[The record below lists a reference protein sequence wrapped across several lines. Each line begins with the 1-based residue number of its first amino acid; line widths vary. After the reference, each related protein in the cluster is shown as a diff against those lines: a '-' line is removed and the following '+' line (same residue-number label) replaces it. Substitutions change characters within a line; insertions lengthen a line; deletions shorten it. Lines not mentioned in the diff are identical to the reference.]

1 MAKKDEDELEDYAK
15 QFKAFGSQLKEDLTR
30 GQIKNGKPPSL
41 QGMLKNAGKEA
52 QSFFSGPNAQADSRR
67 EGQAAR
73 DKALQAYDQNKRVAD
88 NKAAGGSSMS
98 NTVMDTAVAG
108 LETVSN
114 AKPKVDVIDYT
125 DAPMEGPKPEVI
137 DYTNAP
143 VEGPQNQKAQSFLDK
158 RYSPQKMGGTATF
171 IGDKKFK
178 REARNRETRA
188 QNFFAQNQQLEAR
201 KEFAADLYKN
211 KFNPETASD
220 ENRKN
225 YFERGESM
233 GLTPQQMDKYTQSY
247 LNPDAPEPA
256 TQGGSGQGR
265 MPTQDASPQ
274 VKQTA
279 AGIVDTKDDGGPV
292 LKTGGLGEKRLIGTE
307 ADRLRR
313 KARQARRDGQ
323 PQVEKEL
330 YRASVASD
338 LNTPAIRSQ
347 EYNYAQGQRK
357 AQLASDE
364 AAGEAMKRKVIQDI
378 MNRERRDDEE
388 LTNPNAAF
396 KATQYYPSS

>member
-1 MAKKDEDELEDYAK
+1 MATKEEEEEARRKESIKKTARGILSQGGEILKKGVSTALEGASALSNPAGYAGIKAAEKGVGVFKDMIDADMAVSSLAEQEAANK
-15 QFKAFGSQLKEDLTR
+15 Q
-30 GQIKNGKPPSL
+30 
-41 QGMLKNAGKEA
+41 
-52 QSFFSGPNAQADSRR
+52 
-67 EGQAAR
+67 
-73 DKALQAYDQNKRVAD
+73 RVAD
-88 NKAAGGSSMS
+88 NKAAGGSSMF

-125 DAPMEGPKPEVI
+125 DAPMEGPE
-137 DYTNAP
+137 
-143 VEGPQNQKAQSFLDK
+143 NQKAQSFLDK
-158 RYSPQKMGGTATF
+158 RYSPQKMGGTTI
-171 IGDKKFK
+171 IGDKKFT
-178 REARNRETRA
+178 REARNRETMAR
-188 QNFFAQNQQLEAR
+188 NLFDRNQQLEAR

-247 LNPDAPEPA
+247 LNPEEPA

-279 AGIVDTKDDGGPV
+279 AGILDTKDDGGPV

>member
-1 MAKKDEDELEDYAK
+1 MPQNEKYPNETDEEFKSRMELQKVGDG
-15 QFKAFGSQLKEDLTR
+15 FKNLFADVKEDLTR
-30 GQIKNGKPPSL
+30 GQIKRGEPASL
-41 QGMLKNAGKEA
+41 QGMLKNLGEEA
-52 QSFFSGPNAQADSRR
+52 ESFLSGPNAQADSRR

-88 NKAAGGSSMS
+88 NKAAGGSSMF

-125 DAPMEGPKPEVI
+125 DAPMEGPE
-137 DYTNAP
+137 
-143 VEGPQNQKAQSFLDK
+143 NQKAQSFLDK
-158 RYSPQKMGGTATF
+158 RYSPQKMGGTTI
-171 IGDKKFK
+171 IGDKKFT
-178 REARNRETRA
+178 REARNRETMAR
-188 QNFFAQNQQLEAR
+188 NLFDRNQQLEAR

-211 KFNPETASD
+211 KFDPETASD
-220 ENRKN
+220 ENRKS

-247 LNPDAPEPA
+247 LNPEEPA

-307 ADRLRR
+307 AGRLRR

-323 PQVEKEL
+323 PKVATEL
-330 YRASVASD
+330 YGAAMEAD

-347 EYNYAQGQRK
+347 EYRYAKGQRE
-357 AQLASDE
+357 AQLASDQ

-378 MNRERRDDEE
+378 MNQRRRDQEE
-388 LTNPNAAF
+388 LTNTD
-396 KATQYYPSS
+396 ATFEATKYY